1 MEFTNKYL
9 QLLQNS
15 KGDRAAVIYNPIT
28 QPTYLWDFQTNK
40 KQLEI
45 ISRNYSLNPIIKTLQ
60 LNNMNLE
67 QKQRLCLIT
76 KSKLFTILTQRLVT
90 YKLK

>member
-15 KGDRAAVIYNPIT
+15 KSNGLVFCNLIA
-28 QPTYLWDFQTNK
+28 QPTYLWDFQSNK

-45 ISRNYSLNPIIKTLQ
+45 ILRNYSLNTIIKPSQ
-60 LNNMNLE
+60 INNMNLE
-67 QKQRLCLIT
+67 QKQRLGLIS
-76 KSKLFTILTQRLVT
+76 KSKLFTILTERLLT